1 MAGSMSYHMEARLK
15 QDRINRWN
23 EQKRHAEVTH
33 QGLEEKHEDVAFRQ
47 KMGKVLSSDPG
58 QFNQIRT
65 PPLIPFRVNQEGFN
79 NRFQKRQHLNPHVD
93 KAFVTI
99 YAGKDNFDYSCNE
112 NQVHRRLNSAID
124 KYQVCR
130 KVNGDFILQ
139 HPRETQAVAR

>member
-58 QFNQIRT
+58 QFNQIRSVHSWT
-65 PPLIPFRVNQEGFN
+65 GTER
-79 NRFQKRQHLNPHVD
+79 NRRF
-93 KAFVTI
+93 
-99 YAGKDNFDYSCNE
+99 YDYSCKGPLLGSSWRE
-112 NQVHRRLNSAID
+112 LRRELNFREQCLSASTTVPCGVF
-124 KYQVCR
+124 KR
-130 KVNGDFILQ
+130 K
-139 HPRETQAVAR
+139 